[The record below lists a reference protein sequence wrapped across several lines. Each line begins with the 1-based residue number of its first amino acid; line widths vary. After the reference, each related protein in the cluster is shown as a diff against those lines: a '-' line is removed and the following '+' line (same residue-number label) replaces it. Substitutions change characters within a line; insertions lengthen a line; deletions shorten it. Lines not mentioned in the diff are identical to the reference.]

1 MKKINIKVKT
11 IEQQLKEM
19 IADNYRLIERNEKI
33 LRKLRR

>member
-19 IADNYRLIERNEKI
+19 IADNYRLIEHNEQI